1 MTDYG
6 PPPENEQEWIDWTL
20 AAPRRIAVVGLSDKP
35 GRDSY
40 RASHYLQQQG
50 YDIVPVNPNCSSIL
64 GRQCY
69 PTLTDIPGAI
79 DIVNLFQ
86 RIERV
91 PPQVDAA
98 ITIGAR
104 LVWMQLGIIHPE
116 AAQQARGA
124 GIGVVMDRCIKIEH
138 ERHGAPRR

>member
-1 MTDYG
+1 M
-6 PPPENEQEWIDWTL
+6 
-20 AAPRRIAVVGLSDKP
+20 GLSDKP

-40 RASHYLQQQG
+40 RASYYLQQQG

-69 PTLTDIPGAI
+69 PSLTDIPGAI

-98 ITIGAR
+98 ITIGTR

-116 AAQQARGA
+116 AAQQARAA

-138 ERHGAPRR
+138 ERHGAARP

>member
-1 MTDYG
+1 MTDNWQ
-6 PPPENEQEWIDWTL
+6 PPKNGQDWIDWTL

-35 GRDSY
+35 WRDSY
-40 RASHYLQQQG
+40 LASHYLQQQG
-50 YDIVPVNPNCSSIL
+50 YDIVPVNPNCCSIL
-64 GRQCY
+64 GQQCY
-69 PTLTDIPGAI
+69 PSLTDIPGAI

-104 LVWMQLGIIHPE
+104 LIWMQLGIVHAE
-116 AAQQARGA
+116 AAQQALAA
-124 GIGVVMDRCIKIEH
+124 GIGVVMDRCIKLEH
-138 ERHGAPRR
+138 ERRGAARP